1 LSRKGESLFGFSF
14 FLRQLF
20 GKSNRGVNV
29 YLIAGLGN
37 PGDKY
42 RLTRHNIGFVFV
54 DYLAERFNLSFSDS
68 KWQAEVSQG
77 MFFGDKVIL
86 VKPTTFM
93 NLSGAAVGQIAS
105 YYKIPLDKI
114 LIVHDELDLP
124 PGRVKM
130 NSKRG
135 AGGHNGIASIISHL
149 SSKDFLRL
157 RIGVGRPPLKNI
169 EVSRH
174 VLGKFPPEDRE
185 SILSIFTDLERGVAL
200 FIEKDGAAAMNYLN
214 AIK

>member
-1 LSRKGESLFGFSF
+1 
-14 FLRQLF
+14 
-20 GKSNRGVNV
+20 V

-42 RLTRHNIGFVFV
+42 RQTRHNIGFIFV

-68 KWQAEVSQG
+68 KWQASVSQG
-77 MFFGDKVIL
+77 RVFGEKVIF

-93 NLSGAAVGQIAS
+93 NLSGAAVGQVAS
-105 YYKIPLDKI
+105 YYKIPLEKI
-114 LIVHDELDLP
+114 LIVHDELDLS

-157 RIGVGRPPLKNI
+157 RIGVGRPPGKNI
-169 EVSRH
+169 EVSRF
-174 VLGKFPPEDRE
+174 VLGRFSAEERQSVE
-185 SILSIFTDLERGVAL
+185 AIFADLERGVAL
-200 FIEKDGAAAMNYLN
+200 FMEKDAAAAMNYLN
-214 AIK
+214 AIKPPTS